1 MGKGTSTNTI
11 QQSDPWEGQQPYL
24 RRTYTEA
31 ENYLDSPREFYPGI
45 LSAGL
50 TDDQINAEAN
60 IRRIAQGR
68 QQDISNQLDPAI
80 GFQLGGTQSI
90 ASDPYLAGAVQ
101 GVTRPLYQQAQ
112 DLLQQTRRNATGA
125 GQLGG
130 TRQGIAEANVIR
142 DYMNKAGDIG
152 SQMYSTA
159 YSDAAKRQLL
169 ALQQAPGTMR
179 DITIPD
185 TTLSTIGGLEQARI
199 QQGIDEARQRFEF
212 GQQEPLARL
221 QNFSQVVNNQVI
233 PGTTSSSVTG
243 GEPTFGQKA
252 VGGAAI
258 GAGTYGALSS
268 GALGSSF
275 AASTAPATLGSLSAA
290 EGAGAAAYM
299 NPWIAGTLALASLLG

>member
-11 QQSDPWEGQQPYL
+11 QKTDPWEGQQPYL
-24 RRTYTEA
+24 KEA
-31 ENYLDSPREFYPGI
+31 YAQAQNYMDTPQEFYPGI

-60 IRRIAQGR
+60 IRAIAQGR
-68 QQDISNQLDPAI
+68 QQNISSQLDPAI

-90 ASDPYLAGAVQ
+90 ANDPYLAGAVQ

-112 DLLQQTRRNATGA
+112 DLLQQTRRGATKA

-130 TRQGIAEANVIR
+130 SRQGIAESPVIR

-152 SQMYSTA
+152 NQMYSTA

-179 DITIPD
+179 DITMPD
-185 TTLSTIGGLEQARI
+185 TTLSSIGGLQQARI
-199 QQGIDEARQRFEF
+199 QQGIDEERQRFEF

-221 QNFSQVVNNQVI
+221 QNFSQVVNNSVI
-233 PGTTSSSVTG
+233 PGGTSSSVEG
-243 GEPTFGQKA
+243 GEPSFGQKA
-252 VGGAAI
+252 LGGAAV
-258 GAGTYGALSS
+258 GLGTYGALSS
-268 GALGSSF
+268 GALGAGF
-275 AASTAPATLGSLSAA
+275 AASTQAATAGSLSA
-290 EGAGAAAYM
+290 GNAGASAYM
-299 NPWIAGTLALASLLG
+299 NPWIAGTLALASLFG